1 MDTENWIPRIVV
13 EDTMARFERIIKRLI
28 TVIILL
34 ILIIAIGVYEI
45 LQYDI
50 TDVTV
55 DSTDGGYANYIGQD
69 GAINNAEGGSAETSQ
84 KE

>member
-1 MDTENWIPRIVV
+1 MDAENWIPRIVY

-28 TVIILL
+28 AVVVLL
-34 ILIIAIGVYEI
+34 ILIIAVGVYEI

-69 GAINNAEGGSAETSQ
+69 GAINNAEGGSAKTSQ